1 MKFLKICVKAL
12 MKFGGIYL
20 DQHVIVIKSLDP
32 LRKFEMTLD
41 YEFYKTYKV
50 TSKKARS
57 RTGKVFFNCILT
69 INGINKFA
77 SKLKRF
83 IL

>member
-1 MKFLKICVKAL
+1 MRKIVFINNCNKFFRRGIDLNHSLKL
-12 MKFGGIYL
+12 
-20 DQHVIVIKSLDP
+20 
-32 LRKFEMTLD
+32 
-41 YEFYKTYKV
+41 FY

-69 INGINKFA
+69 INGINKLA